1 MDCSDL
7 RTYFGRL
14 LRPIAAVVLFV
25 PAAGLPHV
33 LAGEREHRDSMVV
46 NNLASIGL
54 HDLEAFH
61 LLQRLTSAAPHRL
74 SGSHGAER
82 AIALTKSM
90 MQTLGFQNVR
100 LEPVTVPHW
109 ERGNVERAEVL
120 GSANLKPHRLSA
132 AALGGS
138 VPTPHTG
145 VTAEVIE
152 VHSFEEL
159 SRVNA
164 EGKIVFFDWPM
175 DPSHVNTFE
184 AYEEAVAERVRSA
197 EQAGKAGA
205 VAALVRSLTLRD
217 DDTPHVGAMRYG
229 TDIRKI
235 PAAALGA
242 RSASWLSEALKQHP
256 HLRLR
261 LVLSCRTL
269 PDVPSANVI
278 GEIRGSEHPEQVI
291 VVSGHLD
298 CWDKGQGA
306 HDDGAGCVQALE
318 ALRLLS
324 KAGLV
329 PRRTVR
335 AVLFIN
341 EENGARGGKAYAAA
355 SERSGETPVA
365 VLESDAGGFAPRGFR
380 VQADSP
386 AVAAIARWKDLLG
399 ILEADVLEKGGSATD
414 ISAMA
419 SRGVP
424 ALSLVTESQRYFDY
438 HHSDKDTIDKVNPR
452 ELELGAITE
461 AVMCYLLSERG
472 L

>member
-1 MDCSDL
+1 MV
-7 RTYFGRL
+7 L
-14 LRPIAAVVLFV
+14 LVT
-25 PAAGLPHV
+25 AAGQPHV
-33 LAGEREHRDSMVV
+33 LAGEQEHRDSLAVK
-46 NNLASIGL
+46 NLASLGL
-54 HDLEAFH
+54 NDLEAFH

-74 SGSHGAER
+74 SGSHGAET
-82 AIALTKSM
+82 AIALTQSM
-90 MQTLGFQNVR
+90 MQKFGFQNIH

-109 ERGNVERAEVL
+109 ERGKVERAEIL
-120 GSANLKPHRLSA
+120 GSVSLQQHRLSV

-138 VPTPHTG
+138 IATPRNG

-159 SRVNA
+159 SRTNA

-184 AYEEAVAERVRSA
+184 AYEETVGERVRSA

-205 VAALVRSLTLRD
+205 VAALVRSLTLSN

-242 RSASWLSEALKQHP
+242 RGASWLSEALKHHP

-269 PDVPSANVI
+269 PDVPSANVV

-318 ALRLLS
+318 VLRLLS

-329 PRRTVR
+329 PRKTVR

-341 EENGARGGKAYAAA
+341 EENGARGGKAYATAP
-355 SERSGETPVA
+355 ERAGETPVA
-365 VLESDAGGFAPRGFR
+365 LLESDAGGFAPRGFR
-380 VQADSP
+380 IQADSP
-386 AVAAIARWKDLLG
+386 AVASITRWKNLLG
-399 ILEADVLEKGGSATD
+399 LLEADVLEKGGSATD

-452 ELELGAITE
+452 ELELGAIAE